1 MRRAARFGL
10 GVIMFALTLSLSA
23 CDEPS
28 PAGIA
33 AISPANAPT
42 SAAEDWSSFWT
53 EAQTVGGYQGVHVEW
68 DVSGAGNVPA
78 VVTQTEAL
86 GPRPVVVLG
95 ISSVLGDEVKKA
107 QLEAMLTMMLT
118 EHQIPYLGLGNEV
131 DYKPDTDELLAL
143 VDELAVFI
151 HALGTPTQVFTVFQF
166 EHLLSYADPQSM
178 FAAVSNVD
186 LVAFTSYPFLK
197 YSSPAAIPDTYYV
210 PITTWTTKPIAFT
223 ELAWPSRMNHPGFP
237 TVKGSEG
244 DQVSFIHRWR
254 EVLTAGFDVHFANWY
269 ALHDTADWYESDP
282 ITNFK
287 QVFASC
293 GLMRNGNEAKPALEA
308 WSLLNATPVT

>member
-1 MRRAARFGL
+1 
-10 GVIMFALTLSLSA
+10 MFALTLSLSA

-33 AISPANAPT
+33 AISPANAPR
-42 SAAEDWSSFWT
+42 SAADDWSSFWT

-68 DVSGAGNVPA
+68 DVSGAGNVPE

-95 ISSVLGDEVKKA
+95 ISSVLGDDAKKA
-107 QLEAMLTMMLT
+107 QLESMLARMLT
-118 EHQIPYLGLGNEV
+118 EYEIPYVGLGNEV
-131 DYKPDTDELLAL
+131 DYQPDTDELLAL
-143 VDELAVFI
+143 VDELAVYI
-151 HALGTPTQVFTVFQF
+151 HSLGTPSQVFTVFQF
-166 EHLLSYADPQSM
+166 EHLLTVSDPRPM
-178 FAAVSNVD
+178 LDEVPNLD
-186 LVAFTSYPFLK
+186 LIAFTSYPFLR
-197 YSSPAAIPDTYYV
+197 YSSPAAIPDGYYV

-237 TVKGSEG
+237 TIHGSEG

-254 EVLTAGFDVHFANWY
+254 QVLTAGFDVHFANWY

-282 ITNFK
+282 ITNFD

-293 GLMRNGNEAKPALEA
+293 GLMRNGNDAKPALEA
-308 WSLLNATPVT
+308 WSLLNATTVS